1 MTNCTTAALSSL
13 QKFKYTLTCFNL
25 ARELRLDQEF
35 RLNIMRMDHIHYL
48 GNTALYLVSEI
59 CIKDW
64 EQVLHG
70 NRTALHEMWRMA
82 GIRDAAQRLS
92 IY

>member
-1 MTNCTTAALSSL
+1 
-13 QKFKYTLTCFNL
+13 
-25 ARELRLDQEF
+25 
-35 RLNIMRMDHIHYL
+35 MRMDSLLMLHCMV
-48 GNTALYLVSEI
+48 NTALYLVSEI

-70 NRTALHEMWRMA
+70 NRAALREMWRMA
-82 GIRDAAQRLS
+82 GIRGGAQQLS